1 MPDLILHH
9 YALSPFSQKIRSM
22 LGYTNLSWHSAITR
36 EMPPRP
42 VVAQLAGGYRKIPV
56 AQIGADVFCDSR
68 TIAAEIAALAGI
80 PELAL
85 ENLDA
90 KARDWAGRADLE
102 LFFPC
107 VMAAGS
113 RALNRKVRQT
123 MSWLDIGRF
132 MVDRINMSRKA
143 AVKPAGFREAMPLVL
158 GYLAELEAQLQQDFL
173 FGAAPSHADF
183 STYHGLWFM
192 RDLGESPLLD
202 DFPKTLAWMDRIR
215 AFGDGDRH
223 EISPRQALDAAATAR
238 PRAIP
243 QAHLSDPR
251 IGQEVTIAPADYGQ
265 VPTAGVLAGVGTH
278 SWILAREDSRLGTLH
293 VHFPQAGFA
302 LATR

>member
-9 YALSPFSQKIRSM
+9 YAFSPFSQKIRSM
-22 LGYTNLSWHSAITR
+22 LGYTGLAWHSAITR

-90 KARDWAGRADLE
+90 QARDWASRADLD

-107 VMAAGS
+107 VMAGGS

-132 MVDRINMSRKA
+132 MLDRINMSRKA
-143 AVKPAGFREAMPLVL
+143 AVKPAGFREARPLVL

-173 FGAAPSHADF
+173 FGAAPNHADF

-192 RDLGESPLLD
+192 HDLGESPMID

-215 AFGDGDRH
+215 AFGDGHRH
-223 EISPRQALDAAATAR
+223 EISPQQALDAAAMAH

-243 QAHLSDPR
+243 EDHLSDSR
-251 IGQEVTIAPADYGQ
+251 IGQKVTIAPADYGQ
-265 VPTAGVLAGVGTH
+265 VPTAGVLVGSAAH
-278 SWILAREDSRLGTLH
+278 SWILAREDARLGTLH
-293 VHFPQAGFA
+293 VHFPQAGYN
-302 LATR
+302 LEEL